1 MIYTLETRYTV
12 AHDLGYPIDTKTT
25 HTFDRVRDA
34 IKELRERVT
43 NSKDNHCMRIIF
55 EDDTL
60 VILERNS
67 MLGGKDRLEI
77 EITIDGANHN
87 EEK

>member
-25 HTFDRVRDA
+25 RTFDRVRDA
-34 IKELRERVT
+34 IKELREIVT
-43 NSKDNHCMRIIF
+43 NNNMRIIF